1 MTQNFIEKTAIN
13 YKSANPL
20 IYQKSKNSL
29 NHPFILSSCIM
40 ILLKLYRKTAIKY
53 KSDNPKLRQNSE
65 VKRFNKSKTK
75 KLDPV
80 LFPSYIM
87 I

>member
-1 MTQNFIEKTAIN
+1 MTQNFIEKTPIN
-13 YKSANPL
+13 YKSGNPL
-20 IYQKSKNSL
+20 IYQKFKNSL
-29 NHPFILSSCIM
+29 NHPLQHV
-40 ILLKLYRKTAIKY
+40 LKLYRKTAIKY
-53 KSDNPKLRQNSE
+53 KSDNPKLRQKSE

-75 KLDPV
+75 NLDPV